1 MNDDKIKNIFENK
14 IIRERLYNA
23 GMYPMIGPTG
33 PREKGIEILDSY
45 DTYEELLEKHPK
57 GNSGDC
63 YLIGDILYIWNQDK
77 KEWMATESIK
87 GPTGPSEKIE
97 IRNTI
102 TGEENDK
109 AQVIDNFDG
118 EKHILDFIIPKGK
131 QGEKGLKGDQG
142 VAGVQGEVG
151 PTGPSGIQ
159 GPKGDIGP
167 KGDKGDIGPTG
178 PKGEQGEI
186 GPTGPKGNMGPT
198 SYSTIG
204 FIRYAS
210 TTESTDASIYTCRII
225 PGTANIIQIKNNKDI
240 TINNTGLFEI
250 TVCGRISGVTTE
262 TGGKFSLMN
271 TTTGKDLTDLSFEL
285 NKGNTEDMDFSE
297 VAFAEITAPANL
309 RIKTEITGDKNTSN
323 ILFSTINVL
332 IKGYY
337 V

>member
-14 IIRERLYNA
+14 IIREKLYNA

-33 PREKGIEILDSY
+33 PRGKGIEILDSY
-45 DTYEELLEKHPK
+45 DTYEELLEKHPT

-102 TGEENDK
+102 TGEENGK

-142 VAGVQGEVG
+142 TAGVQGEIG

-159 GPKGDIGP
+159 GPKGDNWP
-167 KGDKGDIGPTG
+167 
-178 PKGEQGEI
+178 QG
-186 GPTGPKGNMGPT
+186 
-198 SYSTIG
+198 
-204 FIRYAS
+204 
-210 TTESTDASIYTCRII
+210 
-225 PGTANIIQIKNNKDI
+225 
-240 TINNTGLFEI
+240 
-250 TVCGRISGVTTE
+250 
-262 TGGKFSLMN
+262 
-271 TTTGKDLTDLSFEL
+271 
-285 NKGNTEDMDFSE
+285 
-297 VAFAEITAPANL
+297 
-309 RIKTEITGDKNTSN
+309 
-323 ILFSTINVL
+323 
-332 IKGYY
+332 
-337 V
+337 

>member
-14 IIRERLYNA
+14 IIREKLYNA

-33 PREKGIEILDSY
+33 PRGKGIEILDSY

-57 GNSGDC
+57 GNSGNC

-87 GPTGPSEKIE
+87 
-97 IRNTI
+97 
-102 TGEENDK
+102 
-109 AQVIDNFDG
+109 
-118 EKHILDFIIPKGK
+118 
-131 QGEKGLKGDQG
+131 
-142 VAGVQGEVG
+142 G

-210 TTESTDASIYTCRII
+210 TTESTDAYIYTYRII

-285 NKGNTEDMDFSE
+285 NKGNTEDMGFSE

>member
-14 IIRERLYNA
+14 IIREKLYNS

-33 PREKGIEILDSY
+33 PRGKGIEILDSY

-57 GNSGDC
+57 GNSGNC

-87 GPTGPSEKIE
+87 
-97 IRNTI
+97 
-102 TGEENDK
+102 
-109 AQVIDNFDG
+109 
-118 EKHILDFIIPKGK
+118 
-131 QGEKGLKGDQG
+131 
-142 VAGVQGEVG
+142 G

-210 TTESTDASIYTCRII
+210 TTESTDAYIYTYRII

-271 TTTGKDLTDLSFEL
+271 TTTRKDLTDLSFEL
-285 NKGNTEDMDFSE
+285 NKGNTEDMGFSE

-332 IKGYY
+332 IIGYY

>member
-1 MNDDKIKNIFENK
+1 MKLQLILLDDLFY
-14 IIRERLYNA
+14 R
-23 GMYPMIGPTG
+23 G
-33 PREKGIEILDSY
+33 
-45 DTYEELLEKHPK
+45 
-57 GNSGDC
+57 
-63 YLIGDILYIWNQDK
+63 
-77 KEWMATESIK
+77 
-87 GPTGPSEKIE
+87 
-97 IRNTI
+97 
-102 TGEENDK
+102 
-109 AQVIDNFDG
+109 
-118 EKHILDFIIPKGK
+118 
-131 QGEKGLKGDQG
+131 
-142 VAGVQGEVG
+142 
-151 PTGPSGIQ
+151 
-159 GPKGDIGP
+159 
-167 KGDKGDIGPTG
+167 TG
-178 PKGEQGEI
+178 PKGERGEI
-186 GPTGPKGNMGPT
+186 GPTGPQGNMGPT

-210 TTESTDASIYTCRII
+210 TTESTDASIYTYRII

-271 TTTGKDLTDLSFEL
+271 TTTGKL
-285 NKGNTEDMDFSE
+285 NKGITEDMDFSE

>member
-14 IIRERLYNA
+14 IIREKLYNA

-33 PREKGIEILDSY
+33 PRGKKIEILDSY
-45 DTYEELLEKHPK
+45 DTYEKLLEKHPK
-57 GNSGDC
+57 GN
-63 YLIGDILYIWNQDK
+63 
-77 KEWMATESIK
+77 
-87 GPTGPSEKIE
+87 
-97 IRNTI
+97 
-102 TGEENDK
+102 
-109 AQVIDNFDG
+109 
-118 EKHILDFIIPKGK
+118 
-131 QGEKGLKGDQG
+131 
-142 VAGVQGEVG
+142 
-151 PTGPSGIQ
+151 
-159 GPKGDIGP
+159 IGP
-167 KGDKGDIGPTG
+167 KGD
-178 PKGEQGEI
+178 
-186 GPTGPKGNMGPT
+186 
-198 SYSTIG
+198 
-204 FIRYAS
+204 
-210 TTESTDASIYTCRII
+210 
-225 PGTANIIQIKNNKDI
+225 KDI

-262 TGGKFSLMN
+262 TGGKFSLRN

>member
-1 MNDDKIKNIFENK
+1 MKLQLILLDDLFY
-14 IIRERLYNA
+14 R
-23 GMYPMIGPTG
+23 G
-33 PREKGIEILDSY
+33 
-45 DTYEELLEKHPK
+45 
-57 GNSGDC
+57 
-63 YLIGDILYIWNQDK
+63 
-77 KEWMATESIK
+77 
-87 GPTGPSEKIE
+87 
-97 IRNTI
+97 
-102 TGEENDK
+102 
-109 AQVIDNFDG
+109 
-118 EKHILDFIIPKGK
+118 
-131 QGEKGLKGDQG
+131 
-142 VAGVQGEVG
+142 
-151 PTGPSGIQ
+151 
-159 GPKGDIGP
+159 
-167 KGDKGDIGPTG
+167 TG

-210 TTESTDASIYTCRII
+210 TTESTDASIYTYRII

-250 TVCGRISGVTTE
+250 TVCGRISGVATE

>member
-1 MNDDKIKNIFENK
+1 MKLQLILLDDLFY
-14 IIRERLYNA
+14 RA
-23 GMYPMIGPTG
+23 
-33 PREKGIEILDSY
+33 
-45 DTYEELLEKHPK
+45 
-57 GNSGDC
+57 
-63 YLIGDILYIWNQDK
+63 
-77 KEWMATESIK
+77 
-87 GPTGPSEKIE
+87 
-97 IRNTI
+97 
-102 TGEENDK
+102 
-109 AQVIDNFDG
+109 
-118 EKHILDFIIPKGK
+118 
-131 QGEKGLKGDQG
+131 
-142 VAGVQGEVG
+142 
-151 PTGPSGIQ
+151 
-159 GPKGDIGP
+159 
-167 KGDKGDIGPTG
+167 TG

-186 GPTGPKGNMGPT
+186 GPTGPKGNMSPT